1 MGARLWRSRCGVTRP
16 WGDRMRALRAP
27 VLGAHPYGDPKCA
40 KLPEVLICYRAISA
54 LIVLPFR
61 VPMVLQQP
69 YLDSPG

>member
-1 MGARLWRSRCGVTRP
+1 
-16 WGDRMRALRAP
+16 MRALRAP

-40 KLPEVLICYRAISA
+40 KLSEVLICYCAISA

-61 VPMVLQQP
+61 VPMVLQPP